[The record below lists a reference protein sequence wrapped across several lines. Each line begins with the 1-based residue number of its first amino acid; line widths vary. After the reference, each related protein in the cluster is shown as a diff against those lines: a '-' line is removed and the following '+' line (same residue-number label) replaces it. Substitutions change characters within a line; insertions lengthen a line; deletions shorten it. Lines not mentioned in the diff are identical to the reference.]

1 MKKLLSILTIVA
13 MTACFFTAP
22 VAAAPDQPLLQITS
36 VSTYPEAVSPGDN
49 FDVFL
54 TIVNNGNYNAY
65 NTNISV
71 LNISG
76 SKTSDLDVFSMSGSG
91 NHVYVGQV
99 DSFGAT
105 SATLHMAVSPVAT
118 AKNYN
123 LNIQIDTVDGDGNS
137 YSYPETIGLFVNES
151 TSMSLVAPSELTV
164 SSENSTATTATDSKD
179 SSKGNLSMEVANL
192 GTNAVRGVQLQL
204 SGSGLN
210 IKDSSTYYGTF
221 EKDDTDT
228 FTTTV
233 TADTPGNYDLTAEL
247 RYVDSFNNERKITK
261 TVKVTVPDNATST
274 NKAGSGTNDTG
285 STGLNILTGIAKV
298 LFGITV

>member
-1 MKKLLSILTIVA
+1 M
-13 MTACFFTAP
+13 
-22 VAAAPDQPLLQITS
+22 
-36 VSTYPEAVSPGDN
+36 
-49 FDVFL
+49 
-54 TIVNNGNYNAY
+54 
-65 NTNISV
+65 
-71 LNISG
+71 
-76 SKTSDLDVFSMSGSG
+76 SDSG

-123 LNIQIDTVDGDGNS
+123 LNIKIDTVDGDGNGNS

-164 SSENSTATTATDSKD
+164 SSENSTTTTTTDSKG
-179 SSKGNLSMEVANL
+179 SAKGNLSMEVANL

-204 SGSGLN
+204 SGSGLS
-210 IKDSSTYYGTF
+210 IKDTSTYYGTF

-233 TADTPGNYDLTAEL
+233 TADTQGNYDLTAEL

-261 TVKVTVPDNATST
+261 NIKVIVPDNATSA
-274 NKAGSGTNDTG
+274 N
-285 STGLNILTGIAKV
+285 
-298 LFGITV
+298 

>member
-22 VAAAPDQPLLQITS
+22 VAAAPNQPLLQITS

-164 SSENSTATTATDSKD
+164 SSENSTTTTATDSKD
-179 SSKGNLSMEVANL
+179 SAKGNLSMEVANL

-204 SGSGLN
+204 SGSGLS
-210 IKDSSTYYGTF
+210 IKDTSTYYGTF
-221 EKDDTDT
+221 EKDDADT

-261 TVKVTVPDNATST
+261 NIKITVPDNATST
-274 NKAGSGTNDTG
+274 NKTGSGTNGTG
-285 STGLNILTGIAKV
+285 STGLNILTDIAKV